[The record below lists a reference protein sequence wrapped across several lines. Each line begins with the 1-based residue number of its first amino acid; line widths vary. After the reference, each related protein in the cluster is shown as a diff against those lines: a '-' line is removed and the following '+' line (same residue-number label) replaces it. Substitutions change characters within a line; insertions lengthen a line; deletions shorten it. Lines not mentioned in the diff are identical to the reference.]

1 MRSTNS
7 VRKQVEVPAKIPEA
21 LQLDATTPLHWEV
34 TGSAAVMRTAGRRVV
49 TVDSV
54 FGMLKP
60 YSKRKGEAP
69 TPGEM
74 RAAAKAHFAARF
86 RQSQKDI
93 E

>member
-1 MRSTNS
+1 MSSTSS
-7 VRKQVEVPAKIPEA
+7 VRKRVEVPAKILEA
-21 LQLDATTPLHWEV
+21 LQLDANTPLHWEV
-34 TGSAAVMRTAGRRVV
+34 RGNEAVMRAADKRVV

-60 YSKRKGEAP
+60 YSKRKGKAP

-74 RAAAKAHFAARF
+74 RAVAKAHVAARF
-86 RQSQKDI
+86 RQTQKGI

>member
-7 VRKQVEVPAKIPEA
+7 VRKRVEVPAKIPEA
-21 LQLDATTPLHWEV
+21 LQLDATTPLHLEV
-34 TGSAAVMRTAGRRVV
+34 RGSEAVMRVADKRVV

-60 YSKRKGEAP
+60 YSKRKGKAP

-74 RAAAKAHFAARF
+74 RAAAKAHVAARF